1 MDVDSNSL
9 SAAMEDAF
17 LSLIDDASP
26 AVRAGLLAEFNQ
38 RGAAAE
44 AFLRAIA
51 RGTNRMLAWH
61 AGWFLHAMK
70 CSDPVADFKTFIRSL
85 NYELETG
92 AWLLGRTV
100 SPDLD
105 VGTCC
110 TLLDEIAARCR
121 ALVAE
126 PSSAREQCRVLNR
139 VLFHEYG
146 FHDVTMTD
154 ADARGGLLDQV
165 LLRRKGIPVTLAMVY
180 VLVGQRIG
188 LTLEP
193 VALLDGFVVGCFLE
207 DAPFFVDVSEQGAL
221 RTRADLFH
229 LLRRHAIEPKASDLA
244 PTPVREVLCDCCRN
258 VARRY
263 AAAHDETRALLFAG
277 FVDEFEAAYGQSAAG

>member
-9 SAAMEDAF
+9 SAALEDAF

-26 AVRAGLLAEFNQ
+26 AVRAGLLAAFTE
-38 RGAAAE
+38 RGPAAE
-44 AFLRAIA
+44 AFLRTIT

-70 CSDPVADFKTFIRSL
+70 CSDPVAEFKTFIRSL

-105 VGTCC
+105 VGACC
-110 TLLDEIAARCR
+110 TLLDEIAGRCR

-126 PSSAREQCRVLNR
+126 PSSPREQCRVLNR

-146 FHDVTMTD
+146 FHDVTLTD
-154 ADARGGLLDQV
+154 ADPRGALLDQV
-165 LLRRKGIPVTLAMVY
+165 LLRRKAIPVTLAMVY

-193 VALLDGFVVGCFLE
+193 VALPDGFVAGCFLE

-229 LLRRHAIEPKASDLA
+229 VLRRYAIEPKASDLA
-244 PTPVREVLCDCCRN
+244 PTPVREVLRECCRN
-258 VARRY
+258 LALRY
-263 AAAHDETRALLFAG
+263 AAARDTTRARLFAE
-277 FVDEFEAAYGQSAAG
+277 FVDEFESAYGQSAAG